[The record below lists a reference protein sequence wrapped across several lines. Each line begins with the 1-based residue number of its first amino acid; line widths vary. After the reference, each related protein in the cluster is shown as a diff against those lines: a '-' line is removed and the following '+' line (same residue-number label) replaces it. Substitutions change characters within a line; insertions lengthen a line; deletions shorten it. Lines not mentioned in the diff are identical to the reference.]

1 VKGRPTKFT
10 PDKGEAIAQLIEVG
24 NFMAVAAQAHGIHP
38 DTLYA
43 WLKRGREAKRGEFR
57 EFYLRV
63 VEARARAE
71 ARMVT
76 IITLAAERDWR
87 AAAFLLERRDPRR
100 WAALNKTV
108 VAGDAKRPLH
118 LAAVTQEQAGDELLK
133 RLDAMRERFLA
144 AGQTTIRLVRDG
156 SPTSPTQN
164 P

>member
-1 VKGRPTKFT
+1 MGRPTKFT
-10 PDKGEAIAQLIEVG
+10 PEKGEAIAQLIEVG
-24 NFMAVAAQAHGIHP
+24 NFMAVAAQAHGVHK
-38 DTLYA
+38 DTLYT
-43 WLKRGREAKRGEFR
+43 WLKLGCEASRGPFR

-100 WAALNKTV
+100 WGQIAKTV
-108 VAGDAKRPLH
+108 VAGDPKRPVGI
-118 LAAVTQEQAGDELLK
+118 AAITPEQASDELLR
-133 RLDAMRERFLA
+133 RLATIRERYLA
-144 AGQTTIRLVRDG
+144 AGQVTIRLVGDDG
-156 SPTSPTQN
+156 PISPTQN